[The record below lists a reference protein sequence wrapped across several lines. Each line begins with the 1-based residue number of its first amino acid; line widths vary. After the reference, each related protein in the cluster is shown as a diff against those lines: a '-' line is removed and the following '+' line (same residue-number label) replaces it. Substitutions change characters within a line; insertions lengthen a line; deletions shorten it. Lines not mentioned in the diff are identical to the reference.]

1 MDKIYKLLDR
11 VGFLADKAY
20 QEHLKAE
27 EAAGQPVAF
36 NISKEAEEVI
46 ASFSQEDV
54 SKVVERKKRLYG
66 LG

>member
-1 MDKIYKLLDR
+1 MDKIFKLLDR

-27 EAAGQPVAF
+27 ETVGQPVVF

-46 ASFSQEDV
+46 ASFSGKDF
-54 SKVVERKKRLYG
+54 SKVIERKKRLYG
-66 LG
+66 LD